1 MQKRAYLL
9 FLLLVAAKSPAFQAK
24 IAPQSLTLSNG
35 ILPSANISH
44 PLPTMAMQTIHP
56 GVCNAVSING
66 CGCPFCVQLRNIGR

>member
-1 MQKRAYLL
+1 MQKHAYLL

-24 IAPQSLTLSNG
+24 IAPESLMPSGGTSNPENTFYRLPAMAAQTL
-35 ILPSANISH
+35 
-44 PLPTMAMQTIHP
+44 HP